1 MHHDC
6 YYSTFFKN
14 VNTFFKKIKKTLHF
28 VHQWYTIYMKG
39 CVVMEV
45 GEKIQK
51 RRLELGMSQRELARK
66 MGYNSNSTLNRI
78 EKGTVDVNQAKIVQ
92 FAKVLNCSVAYLMD
106 WEEDENK
113 TTDELKLTD
122 GEKLLLDLFRQ
133 IPDEMQ
139 DVYLE
144 MLQVQL
150 KNRK

>member
-1 MHHDC
+1 
-6 YYSTFFKN
+6 
-14 VNTFFKKIKKTLHF
+14 
-28 VHQWYTIYMKG
+28 
-39 CVVMEV
+39 MEI

-92 FAKVLNCSVAYLMD
+92 FAKALNCSIAYLMD
-106 WEEDENK
+106 WEEDKEIA
-113 TTDELKLTD
+113 TDKNLTD

-133 IPDEMQ
+133 VPEEMQ
-139 DVYLE
+139 DVVLD
-144 MLQVQL
+144 MVQVAL